1 MKTPSKLLI
10 GVAVGVVGVT
20 ALGTQV
26 MGDEADDDQV
36 RVVAVFEDASPLVPG
51 NVVKAAGVTVGSI
64 TDIDLNG
71 GKAEVEMIVDRDV
84 LPLHDDVSA
93 TITTQDILGERFVD
107 LDRGSAE
114 APELK
119 GDVVIDENHT
129 ERVVD
134 LQDVLGSLDTPT
146 SIALAA
152 LVTESGEALK
162 GQGKDV
168 DRALAAL
175 GPAMTQTSDLAAILA
190 DQNDLLGQL
199 VDNVQPVASALAT
212 EKGRSLDHLVTSATE
227 SLDIVASEREY
238 LRNALHELPGTISS
252 ARSTLAELA
261 GVADPATR
269 TLASL
274 RPVTDDLESISGE
287 LKRFSDAADPALASL
302 PPVLDKADKLLAEAA
317 PVVAALRPA
326 AKDLVPTSQAAERL
340 TTGAVSG
347 QNLTNLLEFVKGW
360 SMATSDYDAISHY
373 FKAMIPLSPNALGD
387 TAAGLVPGLPD
398 DILHGLPVPTAPEIP
413 LPGRPG
419 SESEK
424 KSNTPATKGEA
435 ADKPDPQS
443 ATGLSSEQEN
453 NLLEQLLGGL
463 K

>member
-10 GVAVGVVGVT
+10 GVAAGVVGV
-20 ALGTQV
+20 AAVGTQV
-26 MGDEADDDQV
+26 MGDDVNDDQV
-36 RVVAVFEDASPLVPG
+36 RVVAMFSDASPLVPG

-64 TDIDLNG
+64 TDIDLEG
-71 GKAEVEMIVDRDV
+71 GRAEVEMVVDRDV
-84 LPLHDDVSA
+84 LPLHEDVTA
-93 TITTQDILGERFVD
+93 TITTQDLLGERFVD
-107 LDRGSAE
+107 LDRGSPD
-114 APELK
+114 APELSGK
-119 GDVVIDENHT
+119 MVIDEKHT
-129 ERVVD
+129 SRVVD

-146 SIALAA
+146 STALAA
-152 LVTESGEALK
+152 LLTESGEALK
-162 GQGKDV
+162 GRGKAA
-168 DRALAAL
+168 DRAIAAL
-175 GPAMTQTSDLAAILA
+175 GPAMTQTRDLAAILS

-199 VDNVQPVASALAT
+199 VDNAQPVASALAT
-212 EKGRSLDHLVTSATE
+212 DKGRSLDHLVGSAAE
-227 SLDIVASEREY
+227 SLDIVASEREM
-238 LRNALHELPGTISS
+238 LRSALEELPGTITS
-252 ARSTLAELA
+252 ARSALAELA

-274 RPVTDDLESISGE
+274 RPVTDDLETISGE
-287 LKRFSDAADPALASL
+287 LQRFADAADPALASL
-302 PPVLDKADKLLAEAA
+302 PPVLRKADQLLAQAA

-373 FKAMIPLSPNALGD
+373 FKAMVPLSPNALGD
-387 TAAGLVPGLPD
+387 TAAGLLPVLPD
-398 DILHGLPVPTAPEIP
+398 DILHDLPVPAAPEIP

-419 SESEK
+419 SETRK
-424 KSNTPATKGEA
+424 KSNAPASKTPQTEA
-435 ADKPDPQS
+435 PDPQS
-443 ATGLSSEQEN
+443 ATGLSTEQEN